1 MIYLALSRF
10 CRSSF
15 AHFPIE
21 HVALAGHHCKIRNNA
36 IRSKTVTELFFSLI
50 YNANGQRWAKR
61 NLKRKAQLPQP
72 PQLRKLRCALIFY
85 FESLRKLRC
94 GIKPFK
100 FVAL

>member
-50 YNANGQRWAKR
+50 YNANGQMDEIRIDPTFVNFLSIFSR
-61 NLKRKAQLPQP
+61 ILSF
-72 PQLRKLRCALIFY
+72 IFY
-85 FESLRKLRC
+85 WLLFSSAE
-94 GIKPFK
+94 P
-100 FVAL
+100 